1 MGATKIQI
9 CNLASLKLGAPII
22 NSLTEN
28 SEHTVIINYVYEFM
42 VEEVLE
48 AHDWDFAIAR
58 SSALA
63 LAVSDPIGWSYGYAK
78 PSGAVRVICMADDTS
93 FLPAEPFAVEG
104 DYIYTNLETAYCKY
118 VGTVSDPLKFSQL
131 FVDALAWRIAAE
143 AAYRVTGKREKA
155 NEMWDGF
162 YKALARAEELS
173 SLASIR
179 STDLTY
185 TDEIINAGVA

>member
-22 NSLTEN
+22 NSLSED

-42 VEEVLE
+42 VAEVLE

-78 PSGAVRVICMADDTS
+78 PSGAVRIICLADDTS
-93 FLPAEPFAVEG
+93 FLPDEPFAVEG
-104 DYIYTNLETAYCKY
+104 DYIYTDLESAYCKY
-118 VGTVSDPLKFSQL
+118 VNTVSDPSKFSQL

-162 YKALARAEELS
+162 YRSLARAEEKS
-173 SLASIR
+173 FLASIR
-179 STDLTY
+179 SGELTY
-185 TDEIINAGVA
+185 TDEIISEGVV